1 MQHHNK
7 TMCEMTRVEI
17 YLKQVVNKSC
27 INAKS
32 NKMIITPP
40 PTLAKNIN
48 EKD

>member
-7 TMCEMTRVEI
+7 SMCERTRVGI
-17 YLKQVVNKSC
+17 HLKKVANKSC
-27 INAKS
+27 INATS

-48 EKD
+48 EKG